1 MRRPLITEL
10 KNPRRVYHPTK
21 ETVVVE
27 AEEAEELYKQGW
39 FDNVACKGA
48 KKKVEPEV
56 KKEHT
61 TDAAPDERYK
71 EIDGMKWGAIRK
83 LHKSVT
89 GRDERKMKK
98 RELINEIIKQEAEHD
113 S

>member
-10 KNPRRVYHPTK
+10 KNPRWVYHPTK
-21 ETVVVE
+21 EAMAVE

-39 FDNVACKGA
+39 FDNPACKGA
-48 KKKVEPEV
+48 EKKSEPEI
-56 KKEHT
+56 KKGPS
-61 TDAAPDERYK
+61 AAKNTEERYK
-71 EIDGMKWGAIRK
+71 EIDNMKWGLIRK

-98 RELINEIIKQEAEHD
+98 HDLINEIIKQESEHD

>member
-1 MRRPLITEL
+1 MRRPLIAEL
-10 KNPRRVYHPTK
+10 KNPRWVYHPTEK
-21 ETVVVE
+21 AMAVE

-39 FDNVACKGA
+39 FDNPSCKGA
-48 KKKVEPEV
+48 EKKVKPEV
-56 KKEHT
+56 KKEPST
-61 TDAAPDERYK
+61 AKSADERYE